1 VSPGFESLA
10 QRLIP
15 WLIRRRWRVLAT
27 ALLVTLVSGFYSAR
41 LYGNLKSDLEE
52 LLPATAPSVLAAKSI
67 GPKLHPVNN
76 LFIVLEG
83 TDASA
88 VQHFANDLA
97 ARLRALGPDLVQDVT
112 YRTDDQERFLE
123 RFGAFYLSQPDLRT
137 VLDRIRARVAWEKQ
151 RQNPLLNIVDDDEE
165 KPVSVAP
172 SLDFSDLEAKY
183 GIQSPD
189 QFRDGYYQT
198 PDGHL
203 LALLVGPSEKVHGFD
218 ASKRFVERAR
228 AEVKALNPAKYDKSL
243 RVGFTGEVVAPLEEQ
258 ESLVSDL
265 ASSTAVVLVFVFL
278 ALYLFYRRWAPI
290 LALLGAL
297 TVGTA
302 ATFGLCWF
310 LIGYLNA
317 NTAFLGSIV
326 LGNGINVGI
335 IVVARY
341 CEERTRGLTTEEA
354 IRLSWTGSLAATFV
368 ASFAAGLSY
377 LSLAATDFRGFSQ
390 FGVIGWLGMAL
401 NWVSAFVLLPPLIFA
416 LEKWRP
422 GGFLR
427 PSGEHPWAVLSA
439 NFVQRHSG
447 LLRALSVVLLGA
459 SVVAVF
465 NYRGPLIEYDVSRIR
480 SQKSLEEGATFW
492 SFKLDEIFR
501 TYLSPMV
508 LRAETPEDLD
518 KTLEVLARR
527 RAQLGAADPL
537 REVRTLKTAL
547 PPDAADKLPLVH
559 ELRDA
564 LSETRLQQLTPDVR
578 NRAQRLRP
586 PADAHPPALGDLPQ
600 SIRRALVERDGTTG
614 RIALAFPRKVGVL
627 NTDELEA
634 IRKLLRGSIAESGTS
649 TQALAQQLLF
659 ADITA
664 AIVRDG
670 PRATLLALAAV
681 CILVAVVFRKMG
693 PILMTCGSLLL
704 GVAWLVGAAAAAQV
718 RVNFLNFVVLPITFG
733 IGVDYAVNIVQ
744 RYRLEGP
751 GKMARVIRET
761 GAAVA
766 LCSATTV
773 IGYASLLVADNRA
786 LRGFGLLASLGELCC
801 LSAALFALPAW
812 IALREPVPVPTPTDA
827 SSSLL

>member
-1 VSPGFESLA
+1 
-10 QRLIP
+10 
-15 WLIRRRWRVLAT
+15 
-27 ALLVTLVSGFYSAR
+27 
-41 LYGNLKSDLEE
+41 
-52 LLPATAPSVLAAKSI
+52 
-67 GPKLHPVNN
+67 
-76 LFIVLEG
+76 
-83 TDASA
+83 
-88 VQHFANDLA
+88 
-97 ARLRALGPDLVQDVT
+97 
-112 YRTDDQERFLE
+112 
-123 RFGAFYLSQPDLRT
+123 
-137 VLDRIRARVAWEKQ
+137 
-151 RQNPLLNIVDDDEE
+151 
-165 KPVSVAP
+165 VAP

>member
-427 PSGEHPWAVLSA
+427 PSGEHPWAVLTA

>member
-1 VSPGFESLA
+1 VSPGFEGLA

-15 WLIRRRWRVLAT
+15 WLIRRRRAVLT
-27 ALLVTLVSGFYSAR
+27 LALLFTLVSGFYSAK
-41 LYGNLKSDLEE
+41 LYGNLRSDLEE

-76 LFIVLEG
+76 LFLVLDG
-83 TDASA
+83 SDPAA
-88 VQHFANDLA
+88 IQRFANDLA
-97 ARLRALGPDLVQDVT
+97 ARLRALGPEMVQDVT

-123 RFGAFYLSQPDLRT
+123 RFGAFYLSQPDLHT
-137 VLDRIRARVAWEKQ
+137 VLDRIRARVAWEKR
-151 RQNPLLNIVDDDEE
+151 RQNPLLDLVDDEE
-165 KPVSVAP
+165 KPAETAP
-172 SLDFSDLEAKY
+172 SLDFMDLETKY
-183 GIQSPD
+183 GIQNPD

-198 PDGHL
+198 PDGRL
-203 LALLVGPSEKVHGFD
+203 LALLVAPSEKVHGFE
-218 ASKRFVERAR
+218 ASKHFVDRVRAV
-228 AEVKALNPAKYDKSL
+228 VKALDPRRYDPTL

-265 ASSTAVVLVFVFL
+265 ASSTVVVLVFVFT

-290 LALLGAL
+290 FALLGAL

-302 ATFGLCWF
+302 ATFGLSWF

-341 CEERTRGLTTEEA
+341 CEERTRGVSVEEA

-368 ASFAAGLSY
+368 ASFAAGLAY

-401 NWVSAFVLLPPLIFA
+401 NWVTAFLLLPSLIYA

-427 PSGEHPWAVLSA
+427 PSGEHPWAVFTA
-439 NFVQRHSG
+439 NFVQRHPLALRMASIA
-447 LLRALSVVLLGA
+447 LLLA

-465 NYRGPLIEYDVSRIR
+465 GYRGPLIEYDVARIR
-480 SQKSLEEGATFW
+480 SQKSLDAGATYW

-518 KTLEVLARR
+518 KTLAVLEKRR
-527 RAQLGAADPL
+527 VQLGAADPL
-537 REVRTLKTAL
+537 REVRTLKSAL
-547 PPDAADKLPLVH
+547 PGDAADKLPLVH

-564 LSETRLQQLTPDVR
+564 LSETRLQQLSPDVR
-578 NRAQRLRP
+578 KRAQRLRP
-586 PADAHPPALGDLPQ
+586 PADARPPILSDLPQ
-600 SIRRALVERDGTTG
+600 SIKRALVERDGTTG

-681 CILVAVVFRKMG
+681 CILVAVVFRRLG
-693 PILMTCGSLLL
+693 PILLTCGSLLL

-751 GKMARVIRET
+751 GKMGRVIRET

-812 IALREPVPVPTPTDA
+812 IAWREAAPVQTAPDA
-827 SSSLL
+827 RSSLL

>member
-1 VSPGFESLA
+1 VSAGLETLA
-10 QRLIP
+10 QRLVP
-15 WLIRRRWRVLAT
+15 WLIRRRRAVLGG
-27 ALLVTLVSGFYSAR
+27 ALLLTLVSGFFSAK
-41 LYGNLKSDLEE
+41 LYGNLRSDLEE

-76 LFIVLEG
+76 LFLVLEG
-83 TDASA
+83 TDAKA

-97 ARLRALGPDLVQDVT
+97 ARLRALGPDVVQDVT
-112 YRTDDQERFLE
+112 YRSDDQERFLE
-123 RFGAFYLSQPDLRT
+123 RYGAFYLSQPDLRT
-137 VLDRIRARVAWEKQ
+137 VLDRIHTRVAWEKR
-151 RQNPLLNIVDDDEE
+151 RQNPLLDIVDDDD
-165 KPVSVAP
+165 KPVEKAP
-172 SLDFSDLEAKY
+172 SLDFSDLEEKY

-189 QFRDGYYQT
+189 QFLDGYYQT
-198 PDGHL
+198 PDGRL
-203 LALLVGPSEKVHGFD
+203 LALLVAPSEKTHGFD
-218 ASKRFVERAR
+218 ESKRFVDRVR
-228 AEVKALNPAKYDKSL
+228 AEVKALNPTKYDPTL
-243 RVGFTGEVVAPLEEQ
+243 RVGFTGEVEAPLEEQ

-265 ASSTAVVLVFVFL
+265 ASSTAVVLVLVFT

-290 LALLGAL
+290 IALLGAL

-302 ATFGLCWF
+302 ATFGLSWF

-341 CEERTRGLTTEEA
+341 CEERARGTSAEDA
-354 IRLSWTGSLAATFV
+354 IRVSWTGSFAATFV

-377 LSLAATDFRGFSQ
+377 LSLASTDFRGFSQ

-401 NWVSAFVLLPPLIFA
+401 NWVAAFILLPPLIYA
-416 LEKWRP
+416 LERRRP

-427 PSGEHPWAVLSA
+427 QSGEHPWAVMTA
-439 NFVQRHSG
+439 NFVQRQAAA
-447 LLRALSVVLLGA
+447 LRVLSVVLLAA
-459 SVVAVF
+459 SVVAV
-465 NYRGPLIEYDVSRIR
+465 YLYKGPLIEYDVARIR
-480 SQKSLEEGATFW
+480 SQKSLDEGATYW

-508 LRAETPEDLD
+508 LRAETPEDLE
-518 KTLEVLARR
+518 KTLQVLEKN
-527 RAQLGAADPL
+527 RAAMGAADPL
-537 REVRTLKTAL
+537 REVRTLKSAL
-547 PPDAADKLPLVH
+547 PADAADKLPLVH

-564 LSETRLQQLTPDVR
+564 LSETRLQQLSPNDR
-578 NRAQRLRP
+578 FRAQRLRP
-586 PADAHPPALGDLPQ
+586 PQDARPPTLNDLPK

-614 RIALAFPRKVGVL
+614 HIALAFPRKVGVL

-634 IRKLLRGSIAESGTS
+634 IRKLLRGSITESGTS

-664 AIVRDG
+664 AIVHDG
-670 PRATLLALAAV
+670 PRATLVALGAV
-681 CILVAVVFRKMG
+681 ILLVALVFRKVG
-693 PILMTCGSLLL
+693 PTVLTCASLLL
-704 GVAWLVGAAAAAQV
+704 GVAWLIGAAAAAQV

-751 GKMARVIRET
+751 GKMRRVIRET

-812 IALREPVPVPTPTDA
+812 IFRREVAVVPTASDA
-827 SSSLL
+827 RSPLL

>member
-1 VSPGFESLA
+1 MSSGLESLG

-15 WLIRRRWRVLAT
+15 WLIRRRRTVLSA
-27 ALLVTLVSGFYSAR
+27 ALLFTLASGFYSAR
-41 LYGNLKSDLEE
+41 LYGNLRSDLEE

-76 LFIVLEG
+76 LFLVLEG
-83 TDASA
+83 TDPLA
-88 VQHFANDLA
+88 VQRFANDLA
-97 ARLRALGPDLVQDVT
+97 VRLRAMGPDEVQDVT

-123 RFGAFYLSQPDLRT
+123 RFGAFYLSQPDLHT
-137 VLDRIRARVAWEKQ
+137 VLNRIRARVAWEKQ
-151 RQNPLLNIVDDDEE
+151 RQNPLLNLVDDEE
-165 KPVSVAP
+165 KPAEVAP

-183 GIQSPD
+183 GIQNPD

-203 LALLVGPSEKVHGFD
+203 LALLVAPSEKIHGYEG
-218 ASKRFVERAR
+218 SKRFVERVR
-228 AEVKALNPAKYDKSL
+228 AQVKALNPTRYDPTLK
-243 RVGFTGEVVAPLEEQ
+243 VGFTGEVVAPLEEQ

-265 ASSTAVVLVFVFL
+265 ASSTVVVLVFVFT

-290 LALLGAL
+290 FALVGSL

-302 ATFGLCWF
+302 ATFGLSWF

-341 CEERTRGLTTEEA
+341 CEERTRGVAVEEA
-354 IRLSWTGSLAATFV
+354 IRLAWTGSLAATFV
-368 ASFAAGLSY
+368 ASFAAGLAY
-377 LSLAATDFRGFSQ
+377 LSLASTDFRGFSQ

-401 NWVSAFVLLPPLIFA
+401 NWVAAFLLLPPLIFA

-427 PSGEHPWAVLSA
+427 PSGEHPWAVFTAS
-439 NFVQRHSG
+439 FVQRRG
-447 LLRALSVVLLGA
+447 AALRAISMILLGA
-459 SVVAVF
+459 SVAAVLA
-465 NYRGPLIEYDVSRIR
+465 YRGPLIEYDVSRIR
-480 SQKSLEEGATFW
+480 SQKSLDGGATFW

-518 KTLEVLARR
+518 KTLQVLERKR
-527 RAQLGAADPL
+527 TQLGAADPL

-547 PPDAADKLPLVH
+547 PADAPEKLPLVH

-564 LSETRLQQLTPDVR
+564 LSETRLQQLSPDVR

-586 PADAHPPALGDLPQ
+586 PADARPPELNDLPR

-627 NTDELEA
+627 NADELEA
-634 IRKLLRGSIAESGTS
+634 IRRLLRGSIAESGTS

-670 PRATLLALAAV
+670 PRATLLALVAV
-681 CILVAVVFRKMG
+681 IMLVAVVFRKVG
-693 PILMTCGSLLL
+693 PILLTCGSLLL

-751 GKMARVIRET
+751 GKMGRVIRET

-812 IALREPVPVPTPTDA
+812 IAWREPTLVASAPDA
-827 SSSLL
+827 RSSLL

>member
-1 VSPGFESLA
+1 VSTGFERLS

-15 WLIRRRWRVLAT
+15 WLIRRRRFVFIS
-27 ALLVTLVSGFYSAR
+27 ALLVTLVSGYYSAK
-41 LYGNLKSDLEE
+41 LYGNLRSDLEE
-52 LLPATAPSVLAAKSI
+52 LLPATAPSVLAAKNL
-67 GPKLHPVNN
+67 GPKLYPVNN

-83 TDASA
+83 TDPKAI
-88 VQHFANDLA
+88 QHFADDLA
-97 ARLRALGPDLVQDVT
+97 VRLRALGPDFVRDLT
-112 YRTDDQERFLE
+112 YRNDDQEHFLE

-137 VLDRIRARVAWEKQ
+137 ILDRIQKRVAWEKR
-151 RQNPLLNIVDDDEE
+151 RQNPLLNLVEDED
-165 KPVSVAP
+165 KPAETAP
-172 SLDFSDLEAKY
+172 SLDFSDLEKKY

-203 LALLVGPSEKVHGFD
+203 LALLVTPSEKIHGFEKN
-218 ASKRFVERAR
+218 KRFVDRVH
-228 AEVKALNPAKYDKSL
+228 AEVKALGPTHYDPSM
-243 RVGFTGEVVAPLEEQ
+243 RVGFAGEIVAPLEEQ

-265 ASSTAVVLVFVFL
+265 ASSTVVVIVFVFT

-290 LALLGAL
+290 FALVGAL

-302 ATFGLCWF
+302 ATFGLSWF

-341 CEERTRGLTTEEA
+341 CEERTRGVPVEEA
-354 IRLSWTGSLAATFV
+354 IRISWTGSLAATFV

-377 LSLAATDFRGFSQ
+377 LSLGATDFRGFSQ
-390 FGVIGWLGMAL
+390 FGIIGWLGMAL
-401 NWVSAFVLLPPLIFA
+401 NWVAAFLLLPPLMYS
-416 LEKWRP
+416 LERRRP
-422 GGFLR
+422 GAFLR
-427 PSGEHPWAVLSA
+427 ASGEHPWAVFTA
-439 NFVQRHSG
+439 NVVQHRAAA
-447 LLRALSVVLLGA
+447 LRVVSVLLLAA
-459 SVVAVF
+459 SVVAVLC
-465 NYRGPLIEYDVSRIR
+465 YRGPLIEYDVGRIR
-480 SQKSLEEGATFW
+480 SQKSLDEGATYW

-508 LRAETPEDLD
+508 LRADTPAELD
-518 KTLEVLARR
+518 KTLAVLERK
-527 RAQLGAADPL
+527 RAELGAADPL
-537 REVRTLKTAL
+537 REVRTLKSAL
-547 PPDAADKLPLVH
+547 PEDAADKLPLVH

-564 LSETRLQQLTPDVR
+564 LSETRLQQLSADVR
-578 NRAQRLRP
+578 KRAQRLRP
-586 PADAHPPALGDLPQ
+586 PADAHPPTLTDLPE
-600 SIRRALVERDGTTG
+600 SIRHALVERDGSTG

-627 NTDELEA
+627 NADELEA
-634 IRKLLRGSIAESGTS
+634 IRKLLRGSITESGTS

-664 AIVRDG
+664 AIIRDG

-681 CILVAVVFRKMG
+681 CILVAVVFRKLT
-693 PILMTCGSLLL
+693 PTLLTCGSLLL
-704 GVAWLVGAAAAAQV
+704 GVAWLVGAAALAHV

-751 GKMARVIRET
+751 GRMGRVIRET

-773 IGYASLLVADNRA
+773 IGYASLLVADNQA

-812 IALREPVPVPTPTDA
+812 ISWRETAPVPSASDA
-827 SSSLL
+827 RSSLF

>member
-1 VSPGFESLA
+1 MSAGFEKLS

-15 WLIRRRWRVLAT
+15 WLIRRRRLVLIV
-27 ALLVTLVSGFYSAR
+27 ALLTTLVSGYYSAK
-41 LYGNLKSDLEE
+41 LYGNLRSDLEE

-67 GPKLHPVNN
+67 GPRLHPVNN
-76 LFIVLEG
+76 LFLVLEG
-83 TDASA
+83 TDTQA
-88 VQHFANDLA
+88 VQRFANDLA
-97 ARLRALGPDLVQDVT
+97 ARLRALGPGIIQDVR

-123 RFGAFYLSQPDLRT
+123 RFGAFYMSQPDLHT
-137 VLDRIRARVAWEKQ
+137 VLDRIRARVAWEKR
-151 RQNPLLNIVDDDEE
+151 RQNPLLDLVEDED
-165 KPVSVAP
+165 KPAETAP
-172 SLDFSDLEAKY
+172 SLDFSDLEQKY

-198 PDGHL
+198 PEGHL
-203 LALLVGPSEKVHGFD
+203 LALLVAPSEKVHGFEE
-218 ASKRFVERAR
+218 SKRFVDRVRAV
-228 AEVKALNPAKYDKSL
+228 VKALEPTRYDPTLK
-243 RVGFTGEVVAPLEEQ
+243 VGYTGEVETPLEEQ
-258 ESLVSDL
+258 ESLISDL
-265 ASSTAVVLVFVFL
+265 ASSTAVVLVFVFT

-290 LALLGAL
+290 FALVGAL
-297 TVGTA
+297 TAGTA
-302 ATFGLCWF
+302 ATFGLSWF
-310 LIGYLNA
+310 LIGYLNT

-341 CEERTRGLTTEEA
+341 CEERTRGTPVDEA
-354 IRLSWTGSLAATFV
+354 IRVSWAGSLAATFV

-377 LSLAATDFRGFSQ
+377 LSLASTDFRGFSQ

-401 NWVSAFVLLPPLIFA
+401 NWVAAFVLLPPLIYY
-416 LEKWRP
+416 LEKRRPGAFLRP
-422 GGFLR
+422 GGA
-427 PSGEHPWAVLSA
+427 HPWAVASA
-439 NFVQRHSG
+439 NFVQRRG
-447 LLRALSVVLLGA
+447 AALRATSVLLLAA
-459 SVVAVF
+459 SVVAVLC
-465 NYRGPLIEYDVSRIR
+465 YRGPLIEYDVGRIR
-480 SQKSLEEGATFW
+480 SQKSLDEGATFW

-508 LRAETPEDLD
+508 LRADTPEDLD
-518 KTLEVLARR
+518 MTLAVLERK
-527 RAQLGAADPL
+527 RAELGAADPL

-547 PPDAADKLPLVH
+547 PADAADKLPLVY

-564 LSETRLQQLTPDVR
+564 LSETRLQQLSPDVR
-578 NRAQRLRP
+578 SRAQRLRP
-586 PADAHPPALGDLPQ
+586 PAHARPPTFSDLPE
-600 SIRRALVERDGTTG
+600 SIRRALVERDGSTG

-634 IRKLLRGSIAESGTS
+634 IRRLLRGSITESGTS

-681 CILVAVVFRKMG
+681 CILVAVVFRKLG
-693 PILMTCGSLLL
+693 PTLLTCGSLLL

-718 RVNFLNFVVLPITFG
+718 RVNFFNFVVLPITFG

-751 GKMARVIRET
+751 GRMERVIRET

-812 IALREPVPVPTPTDA
+812 ISWRETALVPSASDA
-827 SSSLL
+827 RSSLL

>member
-1 VSPGFESLA
+1 MSPGFESLA

>member
-1 VSPGFESLA
+1 MSPGFESLA

-733 IGVDYAVNIVQ
+733 IGMDYAVNIVQ

>member
-10 QRLIP
+10 KRFIP
-15 WLIRRRWRVLAT
+15 WLIRRRRQVLLGAV
-27 ALLVTLVSGFYSAR
+27 LVTLVMGFFSAK
-41 LYGNLKSDLEE
+41 LYGNLRSDLEE

-67 GPKLHPVNN
+67 GPKLNPVNN
-76 LFIVLEG
+76 LFVVLDG
-83 TDASA
+83 TDATA
-88 VQHFANDLA
+88 LQRFANDLA
-97 ARLRALGPDLVQDVT
+97 ARLRAMGPSVVQSVT

-123 RFGAFYLSQPDLRT
+123 HFGAFYLSQPDLRT
-137 VLDRIRARVAWEKQ
+137 VLARIRTRVAWEKQ
-151 RQNPLLNIVDDDEE
+151 RQNPLLDLVDDEE
-165 KPVSVAP
+165 RKAEVAP
-172 SLDFSDLEAKY
+172 ALDFSDLETKY
-183 GIQSPD
+183 GMQSPD

-203 LALLVGPSEKVHGFD
+203 LALLVGPSEKVHGYV
-218 ASKRFVERAR
+218 ASKQFVERVR
-228 AEVKALNPAKYDKSL
+228 AEVKSLNPAQYDATL

-258 ESLVSDL
+258 DSLISDL
-265 ASSTAVVLVFVFL
+265 ASSTAVVLVLVFT

-290 LALLGAL
+290 LALLAAL

-302 ATFGLCWF
+302 ATFGLSWF

-341 CEERTRGLTTEEA
+341 CEERTRGIPVEEA
-354 IRLSWTGSLAATFV
+354 ILLSWTGSLAATFV

-377 LSLAATDFRGFSQ
+377 LSLTATDFRGFSQ

-401 NWVSAFVLLPPLIFA
+401 NWVAAFVLLPPLIFA
-416 LEKWRP
+416 LEKRRP

-427 PSGEHPWAVLSA
+427 PSGEHPWAVLTA
-439 NFVQRHSG
+439 NFTQRHSAALRITS
-447 LLRALSVVLLGA
+447 LLLLAA
-459 SVVAVF
+459 SAVAVF
-465 NYRGPLIEYDVSRIR
+465 CYRGPLIEYDVSRIR
-480 SQKSLEEGATFW
+480 SQKSLDGGSTYW
-492 SFKLDEIFR
+492 SFRLDEIFR

-518 KTLEVLARR
+518 KTLAVLERR
-527 RAQLGAADPL
+527 RAALGAKDPL

-547 PPDAADKLPLVH
+547 PADAADKLPLVH

-564 LSETRLQQLTPDVR
+564 LSETRLQQLSPDVR
-578 NRAQRLRP
+578 KRAQRLRP
-586 PADAHPPALGDLPQ
+586 PADARPPALTDLPE
-600 SIRRALVERDGTTG
+600 SIQRALVERDGSTG

-670 PRATLLALAAV
+670 PRATLLALFAV
-681 CILVAVVFRKMG
+681 CALVALVFRKAG
-693 PILMTCGSLLL
+693 PTLLTCGSLLL
-704 GVAWLVGAAAAAQV
+704 GVAWLIGAAAAGQV

-751 GKMARVIRET
+751 GKMVRVIRET

-812 IALREPVPVPTPTDA
+812 ISWREPAVVPSAPDA
-827 SSSLL
+827 RSSLL

>member
-1 VSPGFESLA
+1 M
-10 QRLIP
+10 
-15 WLIRRRWRVLAT
+15 
-27 ALLVTLVSGFYSAR
+27 
-41 LYGNLKSDLEE
+41 
-52 LLPATAPSVLAAKSI
+52 
-67 GPKLHPVNN
+67 
-76 LFIVLEG
+76 
-83 TDASA
+83 
-88 VQHFANDLA
+88 
-97 ARLRALGPDLVQDVT
+97 
-112 YRTDDQERFLE
+112 
-123 RFGAFYLSQPDLRT
+123 
-137 VLDRIRARVAWEKQ
+137 
-151 RQNPLLNIVDDDEE
+151 
-165 KPVSVAP
+165 
-172 SLDFSDLEAKY
+172 
-183 GIQSPD
+183 
-189 QFRDGYYQT
+189 
-198 PDGHL
+198 
-203 LALLVGPSEKVHGFD
+203 
-218 ASKRFVERAR
+218 
-228 AEVKALNPAKYDKSL
+228 
-243 RVGFTGEVVAPLEEQ
+243 
-258 ESLVSDL
+258 
-265 ASSTAVVLVFVFL
+265 
-278 ALYLFYRRWAPI
+278 
-290 LALLGAL
+290 GAL

-302 ATFGLCWF
+302 ATFGLSWF

-341 CEERTRGLTTEEA
+341 CEERTRGTPVEEA
-354 IRLSWTGSLAATFV
+354 IRVSWTGSLAATFV

-401 NWVSAFVLLPPLIFA
+401 NWVAAFVLLPPLIFA
-416 LEKWRP
+416 LEKWKP

-427 PSGEHPWAVLSA
+427 PSGGHPWAVA
-439 NFVQRHSG
+439 TAHFVQRRAAA
-447 LLRALSVVLLGA
+447 LRIASVVLLVA

-465 NYRGPLIEYDVSRIR
+465 NYRGPLIEYDVARIR
-480 SQKSLEEGATFW
+480 SQKSLDEGATYW

-508 LRAETPEDLD
+508 LRADTPEDLD
-518 KTLEVLARR
+518 KTLAVLERR
-527 RAQLGAADPL
+527 RAELGAADPL
-537 REVRTLKTAL
+537 REIRTLKTAL
-547 PPDAADKLPLVH
+547 PADAQEKLPKVH

-564 LSETRLQQLTPDVR
+564 LSETRLQQLSSHDR
-578 NRAQRLRP
+578 SRAQRLRP
-586 PADAHPPALGDLPQ
+586 PADARPPTLADLPE
-600 SIRRALVERDGTTG
+600 SIRRALVERDGSTG
-614 RIALAFPRKVGVL
+614 HIALAFPRKVGVL
-627 NTDELEA
+627 NADELEA

-681 CILVAVVFRKMG
+681 CILVAVVFRKLA
-693 PILMTCGSLLL
+693 PTLLTCGSLLL
-704 GVAWLVGAAAAAQV
+704 GVAWLVGCAAAGQV

-751 GKMARVIRET
+751 GHMGRVIRET

-812 IALREPVPVPTPTDA
+812 IALRQVAPVPRPSDA
-827 SSSLL
+827 RPSLF

>member
-1 VSPGFESLA
+1 MSPGFENTA
-10 QRLIP
+10 RRLIP
-15 WLIRRRWRVLAT
+15 WLIRRRRAVLAA
-27 ALLVTLVSGFYSAR
+27 ALLLTLLSGFYSAK
-41 LYGNLKSDLEE
+41 LYGNLRSDLEE

-76 LFIVLEG
+76 LFLVLDG
-83 TDASA
+83 HDPAA
-88 VQHFANDLA
+88 VQRFATDLA
-97 ARLRALGPDLVQDVT
+97 VRLRALGPDKVQDVT

-137 VLDRIRARVAWEKQ
+137 ILDRIRARVAWEKR
-151 RQNPLLNIVDDDEE
+151 RQNPLLDLVDDEE
-165 KPVSVAP
+165 KAAETAP

-203 LALLVGPSEKVHGFD
+203 LALLVAPSEKIHGFE
-218 ASKRFVERAR
+218 ASKRFLERVR
-228 AEVKALNPAKYDKSL
+228 AEVKALDPARYDRTLK
-243 RVGFTGEVVAPLEEQ
+243 VGFTGEVVAPLEEQ

-265 ASSTAVVLVFVFL
+265 ASSTAVVLVFVFT

-290 LALLGAL
+290 FALVGAL

-302 ATFGLCWF
+302 ATFGLSWF

-341 CEERTRGLTTEEA
+341 CEERTRGVPVEEA

-368 ASFAAGLSY
+368 ASFAAGLAY

-401 NWVSAFVLLPPLIFA
+401 NWVFAFLLLPPLIYA

-427 PSGEHPWAVLSA
+427 PSGEHPWAVVTA
-439 NFVQRHSG
+439 NFVQRHTAA
-447 LLRALSVVLLGA
+447 LRLA
-459 SVVAVF
+459 SVALLVASVIAVF
-465 NYRGPLIEYDVSRIR
+465 CYRGPLIEYDVSRIR
-480 SQKSLEEGATFW
+480 SQKSLDAGATFW

-518 KTLEVLARR
+518 KTLEVLERR
-527 RAQLGAADPL
+527 RAALGAADPL
-537 REVRTLKTAL
+537 REVRTLKSAL
-547 PPDAADKLPLVH
+547 PADARDKLPLVH

-564 LSETRLQQLTPDVR
+564 LSETRLQQLSPEVR
-578 NRAQRLRP
+578 ARAQRLRP
-586 PADAHPPALGDLPQ
+586 PADARPPVLDDLPP
-600 SIRRALVERDGTTG
+600 SIKRALVERDGTTG
-614 RIALAFPRKVGVL
+614 RIALAFPRKIGVL

-681 CILVAVVFRKMG
+681 CILVAVVFRKLA
-693 PILMTCGSLLL
+693 PTLWTCGSLLL

-751 GKMARVIRET
+751 GKMNRVIRET

-801 LSAALFALPAW
+801 ISAALFALPAW
-812 IALREPVPVPTPTDA
+812 ISWREAAPVPSAPDA
-827 SSSLL
+827 RSSLL